1 MSRFQ
6 LLEDEKFK
14 EALDMVHKG
23 YIDKCFSGAG
33 IEKPIPKSLIPLS
46 YDNPK
51 IEKGL
56 NQLRQGAK
64 NALFMLDK
72 FEKDNYTSQTS

>member
-14 EALDMVHKG
+14 EALDMVHLG
-23 YIDKCFSGAG
+23 YIKKCYAEANMSA
-33 IEKPIPKSLIPLS
+33 PIPKTLVPLS
-46 YDNPK
+46 FDDAK
-51 IEKGL
+51 VQKGL